1 MVTVQDTATRLGGIR
16 LIGELPAPTLLQL
29 ERRCAWRRYAPGEQI
44 LDRDSESR
52 DVFLVVEGAVEI
64 VNYSITGR
72 EVAFGRVRA
81 GGYFGEL
88 AAIDGRRRSA
98 NVVATAPSTLAV
110 MPPDVFIGILT
121 EHPSIALHVLRR
133 LAHIV
138 RTADERIMD
147 LSTLKAVQRVYV
159 ELLRLVQETAGDEGG
174 LVISPIPTQ
183 RELARRASTSRETVA
198 RVLSQLIKGG
208 IIERK
213 GRSVRVMDPDRL
225 RMLALPDQEDEEG

>member
-1 MVTVQDTATRLGGIR
+1 MATTQVPVERLSAIKLLR
-16 LIGELPAPTLLQL
+16 ELPAPQLQAI
-29 ERRCAWRRYAPGEQI
+29 ERQCSWRRFAPDEQI

-52 DVFLVVEGAVEI
+52 DVFLVVEGAVEV

-72 EVAFGRVRA
+72 EVAFGQVKA

-98 NVVATAPSTLAV
+98 NVVASAPSLVAV
-110 MPPDVFIGILT
+110 MPPEVFNNMLT
-121 EHPSIALHVLRR
+121 SYPSVALNVLRR
-133 LAHIV
+133 LAHII

-159 ELLRLVQETAGDEGG
+159 EVMRLAQSTGGDPTI
-174 LVISPIPTQ
+174 ISPIPTQ

-198 RVLSQLIKGG
+198 RVLSQLVKGG
-208 IIERK
+208 ILERK
-213 GRSVRVMDPDRL
+213 GRTVRILDMDRL
-225 RMLALPDQEDEEG
+225 RTLAEPDQDAE

>member
-1 MVTVQDTATRLGGIR
+1 MVTQDTGSRLSGIR
-16 LIGELPAPTLLQL
+16 LIRELPPQRLQLL
-29 ERRCAWRRYAPGEQI
+29 ERRCSWRRYGPGEQI

-52 DVFLVVEGAVEI
+52 DVFLVVDGTVEV

-98 NVVATAPSTLAV
+98 NVVATEPSTLAV
-110 MPPDVFIGILT
+110 MPPDVFIGMLT

-159 ELLRLVQETAGDEGG
+159 ELLRLVQETASEEGG

-208 IIERK
+208 IIARK

-225 RMLALPDQEDEEG
+225 RMLALPDQDDEEA

>member
-1 MVTVQDTATRLGGIR
+1 MSISQVSTGKLAGIR
-16 LIGELPAPTLLQL
+16 LLRELPSDVLHAL
-29 ERRCAWRRYAPGEQI
+29 ERRCALRRYGANEQI

-52 DVFLVVEGAVEI
+52 DVFLVIEGAVEV

-72 EVAFGRVRA
+72 EVAFGQVKA

-98 NVVATAPSTLAV
+98 NVVTAQPSLVAV
-110 MPPDVFIGILT
+110 MPPDVFTGMLT
-121 EHPSIALHVLRR
+121 ENPSIALHVLRR
-133 LAHIV
+133 LAHII

-159 ELLRLVQETAGDEGG
+159 EVLRLVSDQLSGAEAC
-174 LVISPIPTQ
+174 VINPMPTQ

-198 RVLSQLIKGG
+198 RVLSQLMKGG
-208 IIERK
+208 IVARK
-213 GRSVRVMDPDRL
+213 GRSVRIIDLDRM
-225 RMLALPDQEDEEG
+225 RMLAAPDQEGD

>member
-1 MVTVQDTATRLGGIR
+1 MVTGQDTATRLGGIR

-110 MPPDVFIGILT
+110 MPPDVFISILA

>member
-1 MVTVQDTATRLGGIR
+1 MATIQGPAGKLAGIR
-16 LIGELPAPTLLQL
+16 LFRELPPDVLQALEKRCTL
-29 ERRCAWRRYAPGEQI
+29 RRFGANEQI

-52 DVFLVVEGAVEI
+52 DVFLVIEGAVEV

-72 EVAFGRVRA
+72 EVAFGQVKA

-98 NVVATAPSTLAV
+98 NVVTSQPSLVAV
-110 MPPDVFIGILT
+110 MPPEVFTGMLT
-121 EHPSIALHVLRR
+121 ENPSIALHVLRR
-133 LAHIV
+133 LAHII

-159 ELLRLVQETAGDEGG
+159 EVLRLVPDQASGAASY
-174 LVISPIPTQ
+174 VINPMPTQ

-198 RVLSQLIKGG
+198 RVLSQLMKGG
-208 IIERK
+208 ILERK
-213 GRSVRVMDPDRL
+213 GRSMRIVDFDRL
-225 RMLALPDQEDEEG
+225 RMLAVPDQDED